1 MPSLKGDTLRDDS
14 VIDKSHILER
24 REQDRR
30 CRSYPVGE
38 THLNARRERV
48 HVLAVQFF
56 RWGLFVAVVLVIF
69 TALAQAA
76 LAQEVAEDLTDEFRL
91 AAGVWT
97 DRLRPLAQRT
107 FALLAGIE
115 FAVSA
120 VVWGFRREGFNEAV
134 GQFFLKCAVLSFL
147 FMCLIFFD
155 EWIPAIV
162 NSFVLA
168 GQTAAGTPALNPTQV
183 LELGLELYGK
193 MMENVFGW
201 GMLTSPAETF
211 AAVFGGFV
219 VLLSFGVIAA
229 QLVIL
234 LVESYI
240 AVTAGVF
247 FLGFAAFRGTAG
259 FADRYL
265 IWAVGVGIRLFLVY
279 LVIGIGV
286 GVAEGWAEYIGTI
299 GTIDYFAAFRVVMGA
314 LVFALVAIII
324 PNRTARYLLSGTS
337 FGLSDAVRM
346 RRL

>member
-1 MPSLKGDTLRDDS
+1 ML
-14 VIDKSHILER
+14 
-24 REQDRR
+24 QDRKHIHGKCSR
-30 CRSYPVGE
+30 LTRGASSSTSPRAWVFA
-38 THLNARRERV
+38 LAVRV
-48 HVLAVQFF
+48 VRWSLICAALLVLFTVLAE
-56 RWGLFVAVVLVIF
+56 AV
-69 TALAQAA
+69 
-76 LAQEVAEDLTDEFRL
+76 LAQEVTEDLTDEFRL

-120 VVWGFRREGFNEAV
+120 IVWGLRRESFDEAV

-147 FMCLIFFD
+147 FMCLTFFD
-155 EWIPAIV
+155 DWIPAILQ
-162 NSFVLA
+162 SFVLA
-168 GQTAAGTPALNPTQV
+168 GQTAAGTPELNPTRV

-193 MMENVFGW
+193 MMDKVAGW
-201 GMLTSPAETF
+201 GMLVSPAESF

-234 LVESYI
+234 LIESYI

-247 FLGFAAFRGTAG
+247 FLGFAAFRGTAS
-259 FADRYL
+259 FTDRYL

-279 LVIGIGV
+279 LVIGIGL
-286 GVAEGWAEYIGTI
+286 GVADSWAEYIATI

-324 PNRTARYLLSGTS
+324 PNRTARHLLDGTS

-346 RRL
+346 R